1 MFSLKTLFNFALIK
15 LEDRLLCNCVHAN
28 LFQVHQIFLSLSF
41 KGGKMTYDLGVMLEF
56 DRSNV
61 GY

>member
-41 KGGKMTYDLGVMLEF
+41 KGGKMTYDLGVM
-56 DRSNV
+56 
-61 GY
+61 